1 MLLQSSTICTMLVSK
16 SRLTTLV
23 RDIPAWHSWLGTNST
38 RSRSTKVLSR
48 HFAKKGERHDKIVQ
62 ALLNL
67 SKGLEI
73 KTTVEGIEENAQLA
87 YFLQEGCDIGQG
99 YLFGTAM
106 PASETLSLLKVAT
119 RYHTPPQSF
128 WRIHGLK
135 AQWRAEQRFALI
147 LMPDHRAGKDLDR
160 TSSMKTP
167 LPTDIYVGA
176 RIRMQRTFL
185 HMSQAVLGQRLGITF
200 QQIQKYE
207 NGTNRVGPSRIHQI
221 SEIFQVPISFFFP
234 DVGQRQP
241 VTQSIERSDELSLF
255 LQTAQG
261 RELNCAFRRIRD
273 PKVRKAVV
281 GLAKS
286 MAGKN
291 SVP

>member
-1 MLLQSSTICTMLVSK
+1 
-16 SRLTTLV
+16 
-23 RDIPAWHSWLGTNST
+23 
-38 RSRSTKVLSR
+38 
-48 HFAKKGERHDKIVQ
+48 
-62 ALLNL
+62 
-67 SKGLEI
+67 
-73 KTTVEGIEENAQLA
+73 
-87 YFLQEGCDIGQG
+87 
-99 YLFGTAM
+99 
-106 PASETLSLLKVAT
+106 
-119 RYHTPPQSF
+119 
-128 WRIHGLK
+128 
-135 AQWRAEQRFALI
+135 
-147 LMPDHRAGKDLDR
+147 
-160 TSSMKTP
+160 MKTP